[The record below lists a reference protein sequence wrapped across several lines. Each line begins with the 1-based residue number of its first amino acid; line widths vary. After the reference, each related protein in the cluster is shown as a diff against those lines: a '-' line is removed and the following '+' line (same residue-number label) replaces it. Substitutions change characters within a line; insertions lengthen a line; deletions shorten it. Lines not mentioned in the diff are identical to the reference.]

1 MMLSDRELIDLA
13 KNHRLVDPF
22 IEKNCQGAT
31 INITLD
37 SQVKVYNSE
46 KPIILGAKIPPE
58 YYDSIDI
65 SEKEFYLMPNQS
77 VLIQSYES
85 FNIPD
90 DMNAL
95 VYERYGVKL
104 TGLMISPASYMN
116 PGYEGRLSF
125 LAINHMNVPI
135 RLVPGIEFSQIALY
149 KLTSKALKPY
159 PKQRNASYLGSK
171 EVNTSMLHLDSEIQ
185 EFLANRGIDDVS
197 NETAKDLGDYLMGHI
212 KDAAND
218 IADMLRKEYKT
229 DK

>member
-1 MMLSDRELIDLA
+1 MMLSDRELIHLA
-13 KNHRLVDPF
+13 VNHKLVDPF

-58 YYDSIDI
+58 DYDTVDI
-65 SEKEFYLMPNQS
+65 SEEEFFLMPNQS
-77 VLIQSYES
+77 ALIQSIEV

-90 DMNAL
+90 DMSAFI
-95 VYERYGVKL
+95 YERYGVKL

-135 RLVPGIEFSQIALY
+135 RLVPGIEFSQVALF
-149 KLTSKALKPY
+149 KLSSKAIKPY
-159 PKQRNASYLGSK
+159 PKQRNASYLGSRD
-171 EVNTSMLHLDSEIQ
+171 VNTSMLHLDTEIQ
-185 EFLANRGIDDVS
+185 GFLSSRGIDDVS

-212 KDAAND
+212 KDAAKD

-229 DK
+229 NQ